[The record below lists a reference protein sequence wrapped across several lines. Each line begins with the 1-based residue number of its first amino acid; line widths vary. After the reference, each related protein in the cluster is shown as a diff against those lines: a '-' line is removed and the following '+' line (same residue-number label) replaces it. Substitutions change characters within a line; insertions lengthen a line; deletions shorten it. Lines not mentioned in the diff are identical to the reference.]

1 MILCYRINQT
11 ANVGDFEVTVANFAQ
26 RSEWNQLTSRIA
38 SIKGVNATVEAIRK
52 NDEAVRNC
60 VCSSAIFMDT
70 GADVRQT
77 DTINERKNFG
87 DLPHR
92 IRAQKSISTVIAGV
106 TFNPVGIGFVDAN
119 L

>member
-1 MILCYRINQT
+1 MIFCDRVNQT
-11 ANVGDFEVTVANFAQ
+11 TNVGDFEVTVANFPQ
-26 RSEWNQLTSRIA
+26 RSERHQLTPRIA
-38 SIKGVNATVEAIRK
+38 SIKGVDAAVEAIRK
-52 NDEAVRNC
+52 DDETVRNC

-77 DTINERKNFG
+77 NTINERKNFR

>member
-1 MILCYRINQT
+1 
-11 ANVGDFEVTVANFAQ
+11 
-26 RSEWNQLTSRIA
+26 
-38 SIKGVNATVEAIRK
+38 
-52 NDEAVRNC
+52 
-60 VCSSAIFMDT
+60 MDT
-70 GADVRQT
+70 GADVRET
-77 DTINERKNFG
+77 NAINERKNFG